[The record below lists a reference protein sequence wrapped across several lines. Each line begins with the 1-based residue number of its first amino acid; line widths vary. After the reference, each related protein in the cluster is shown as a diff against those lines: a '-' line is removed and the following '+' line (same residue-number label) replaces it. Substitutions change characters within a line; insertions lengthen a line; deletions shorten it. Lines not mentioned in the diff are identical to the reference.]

1 MHVRF
6 SRATRSSALPAF
18 VVIAPQYGLANVAQS
33 ADKADILI
41 GIPQSAPDDN
51 VKSKRWR
58 YGLASALGHKQIL
71 KWPFRCPLYPN
82 SRRRETRSNVRFV
95 LMANG
100 IEKRG
105 HTTHAQAGIRLGA
118 NYKYC
123 SIGSSPTVT

>member
-58 YGLASALGHKQIL
+58 YGLASALGHVWTAPWQEL
-71 KWPFRCPLYPN
+71 SDVSAALVGCGHVSGL
-82 SRRRETRSNVRFV
+82 
-95 LMANG
+95 LM
-100 IEKRG
+100 R
-105 HTTHAQAGIRLGA
+105 
-118 NYKYC
+118 
-123 SIGSSPTVT
+123 PM